1 MSNDNQLDYL
11 SITDTPSVGVGFRWQ
26 GHVFWNKYVTHLDT
40 VDVGN
45 LQKIAQLDKQLGDY
59 QLATWMLLFCALFFF
74 AILVGL
80 ACYCTRKEADEDE
93 L

>member
-1 MSNDNQLDYL
+1 VESVAIFCRYARQLDA
-11 SITDTPSVGVGFRWQ
+11 
-26 GHVFWNKYVTHLDT
+26 

-45 LQKIAQLDKQLGDY
+45 LNRITQLEKQLGDY
-59 QLATWMLLFCALFFF
+59 QLATWILLVLALFFF

-80 ACYCTRKEADEDE
+80 ACYCTRKETDEDE